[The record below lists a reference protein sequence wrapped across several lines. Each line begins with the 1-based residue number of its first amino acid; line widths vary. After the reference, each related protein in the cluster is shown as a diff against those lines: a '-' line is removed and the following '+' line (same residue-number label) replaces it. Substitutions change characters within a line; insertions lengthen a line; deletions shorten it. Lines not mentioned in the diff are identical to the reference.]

1 MQPCIIII
9 IIIAAL
15 KFVSPMIYN
24 LVCVALCASIDIGG
38 VILALYIIASVYF
51 LDFNFDDFVQD

>member
-1 MQPCIIII
+1 MIIAAMF
-9 IIIAAL
+9 IIAAL

-24 LVCVALCASIDIGG
+24 LVCVALCAGIDIGG

-51 LDFNFDDFVQD
+51 F